1 MQWSITGSV
10 VEADGKPASG
20 RVQAQIYDIPRK
32 QWRVLVQANLDANGR
47 FSMKVSLVPG
57 GQALPAMRLCE
68 PGTPLRVL
76 AEGGLVQLGA
86 NNTVE
91 LSFGQIQRL
100 GDSAVARSDRNA
112 PFSQA
117 DDYLLAGVPRPPQ
130 PAISAASLRMASPAM
145 MTVTQPQAQPVQPNA
160 EQVRINADL
169 SKRVELQEVQL
180 NEKQLQMI
188 RLEQEKNSTADSLRL
203 ANQRIAALESQ
214 LKAQPASSTVDKG
227 MQEQVTLATEKLRL
241 SLNEQLIRQSSEFDI
256 RAMDLQRTINLKN
269 EDLLRSNERIVEL
282 SKLNTQAL
290 EEAARAKAEAE
301 QLKQQLNSQVNAG
314 DLYASI
320 GKQLQQAQS
329 ALDEEAVPYRLGKV
343 SLNLKTLVSGNQ
355 LVMPTMADLG
365 NQAAAGMFTDVKLEF
380 VPGSIAAA
388 DAGLVSVPDFSDLTE
403 TLARRLAHDLGLE
416 LEAAWQSV
424 GDSGQSIGQAIR
436 QLPAKGTQVAPG
448 SSIMVVFTQA

>member
-20 RVQAQIYDIPRK
+20 RIQTQIYDIARK
-32 QWRVLVQANLDANGR
+32 QWRVLVQANLNANGQ
-47 FSMKVSLVPG
+47 FSMKASLVPG
-57 GQALPAMRLCE
+57 GQALPAIRLCE
-68 PGTPLRVL
+68 SGTPVRVL

-86 NNTVE
+86 NNTVA

-100 GDSAVARSDRNA
+100 GDNAVARSDRTA

-130 PAISAASLRMASPAM
+130 PTITAASLRMVNPQV
-145 MTVTQPQAQPVQPNA
+145 MTFTQPQIQPA
-160 EQVRINADL
+160 SEQIKLNADL
-169 SKRVELQEVQL
+169 SKRLEMQEVQL

-188 RLEQEKNSTADSLRL
+188 KLEQEKNTTADSLRQ
-203 ANQRIAALESQ
+203 ANQRIAALENQ
-214 LKAQPASSTVDKG
+214 LKAQPASSAVDKG
-227 MQEQVTLATEKLRL
+227 VQEQVSLATEKLRL
-241 SLNEQLIRQSSEFDI
+241 NLNEQLIRQSTDFDM

-269 EDLLRSNERIVEL
+269 AELLRHNERIVEL
-282 SKLNTQAL
+282 SKLNSQAL
-290 EEAARAKAEAE
+290 EEAAKAKAEAE

-355 LVMPTMADLG
+355 LVMPTMADLA
-365 NQAAAGMFTDVKLEF
+365 NKTAAGMFTDVKLEF
-380 VPGSIAAA
+380 VPGASSAP
-388 DAGLVSVPDFSDLTE
+388 DEGLISVPDLTDLTE

-424 GDSGQSIGQAIR
+424 GDSGQPIGQAIR